1 MGPNMGPKWAPR
13 GPPTWIA
20 SERKA
25 PQKETLIKR
34 PNTISTQLCFAPLI
48 KAKTATSTYG
58 LLSLAL
64 LSYFKICLAIFNF
77 STYA

>member
-1 MGPNMGPKWAPR
+1 MES
-13 GPPTWIA
+13 A
-20 SERKA
+20 S
-25 PQKETLIKR
+25 KETLIKR

-58 LLSLAL
+58 LLSLAM

-77 STYA
+77 IIYA